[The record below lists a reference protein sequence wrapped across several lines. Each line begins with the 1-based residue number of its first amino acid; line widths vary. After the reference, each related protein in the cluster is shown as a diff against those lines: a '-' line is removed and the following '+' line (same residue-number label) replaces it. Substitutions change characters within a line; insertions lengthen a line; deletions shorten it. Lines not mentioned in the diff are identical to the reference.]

1 MTAPFRGASA
11 VWLQG
16 PVDGVPAL
24 LQPVAHAILES
35 RDDARLLV
43 EWLPADLLWKK
54 PPGVAS
60 VAFHILH
67 AAGSLD
73 RLFTYA
79 RGEMLDASQLA
90 MLAAEKTI
98 DANYGDG
105 AKVAGHFSATVDR
118 AIEQLKATAE
128 SSLTEHRDV
137 GRGKLPSTVIGL
149 LGHAGD
155 HTYRHV
161 GQAITTARL
170 LAAG

>member
-1 MTAPFRGASA
+1 
-11 VWLQG
+11 
-16 PVDGVPAL
+16 VDGVPAL
-24 LQPVAHAILES
+24 LQPVAHALLEA

-79 RGEMLDASQLA
+79 RGEMLSQSQLA
-90 MLAAEKTI
+90 TLAAEKTV
-98 DANYGDG
+98 DARYGDG
-105 AKVAGHFSATVDR
+105 AKVSGYFSSAVGE

-128 SSLTEHRDV
+128 ASLTEHRDV

-149 LGHAGD
+149 LAHAGD
-155 HTYRHV
+155 HTYRHI